1 MVYCW
6 AKEEGK
12 KTVEHI
18 RQDKILN
25 VPNVLTLVR
34 ILLLPIVVWRFQV
47 GDSTGALIAYLA
59 AMLTDAVDGFIARKF
74 DQVTALGKLLDPIAD
89 KLSLLTLLTLF
100 VMDGQIPLWV
110 LGLILVKEAALIV
123 GGGVALRR
131 GIVVYALPIGKVT
144 TVAFIASIV
153 ARFLE
158 LRTLADVLLGVSV
171 LLAMVALVWY
181 AVDLMKKLGEQDKT
195 NNTLSTK

>member
-1 MVYCW
+1 
-6 AKEEGK
+6 
-12 KTVEHI
+12 
-18 RQDKILN
+18 
-25 VPNVLTLVR
+25 
-34 ILLLPIVVWRFQV
+34 
-47 GDSTGALIAYLA
+47 
-59 AMLTDAVDGFIARKF
+59 
-74 DQVTALGKLLDPIAD
+74 
-89 KLSLLTLLTLF
+89 
-100 VMDGQIPLWV
+100 LWV

-158 LRTLADVLLGVSV
+158 LRTLADVLLGISV

-181 AVDLMKKLGEQDKT
+181 AVDLMKKLGDQDKT
-195 NNTLSTK
+195 NNTVSTK